1 MRYII
6 VFGLLFFFGCTL
18 EVTDGFDKNKQPQVL
33 NTDVV
38 RLNTNLLQNDVSV
51 AEYKHGTTTY
61 LIFKCG
67 DQLFIQKAEDT
78 ASGK

>member
-1 MRYII
+1 MRYVI
-6 VFGLLFFFGCTL
+6 VLWLLFIGCTL
-18 EVTDGFDKNKQPQVL
+18 EVTDGFDKKKQIPQVL

-38 RLNTNLLQNDVSV
+38 RIHTRFVQNDISV

-67 DQLFIQKAEDT
+67 DQLFVQTVEDT